1 MEIIEATKAFDALS
15 QETRLQV
22 LNLLAKSAQ
31 KGGLPAGE
39 ISEVMG
45 VPQNTL
51 SFHMA
56 QLESAGLVKRRRQG
70 RYIIYSINPQGMKEL
85 LQYMLK
91 NCVVNENA
99 A

>member
-1 MEIIEATKAFDALS
+1 METIEAIKAFDALS

-22 LNLLAKSAQ
+22 LGLLAKADV
-31 KGGLPAGE
+31 KAGMPAGE
-39 ISEVMG
+39 ISEVLG

-56 QLESAGLVKRRRQG
+56 QLESSGLVRRRRQG
-70 RYIIYSINPQGMKEL
+70 RYIIYSINPNGMKDL

-91 NCVVNENA
+91 NCVA
-99 A
+99 KDAG

>member
-22 LNLLAKSAQ
+22 LNLLSKAHVKA
-31 KGGLPAGE
+31 GMPAGE
-39 ISEVMG
+39 ISEVLG

-56 QLESAGLVKRRRQG
+56 QLESSGLVRRRRQG
-70 RYIIYSINPQGMKEL
+70 RYIIYSVNPTGMKDL

-91 NCVVNENA
+91 NCVAEDA

>member
-1 MEIIEATKAFDALS
+1 METIEAIKAFDALS

-22 LNLLAKSAQ
+22 LNLLANANVKA
-31 KGGLPAGE
+31 GMAAGE

-45 VPQNTL
+45 IPQNTL

-70 RYIIYSINPQGMKEL
+70 RYIIYSINPHGMKEL

-91 NCVVNENA
+91 NCVAKENA